1 MSFNP
6 VEEKIYLLL
15 KEIAEKKEIT
25 PSDEPIS
32 IPFNGNNRSFDFR
45 ETPIILKKLEKDHKI
60 ISIIHISDGTIKHGQ
75 SSKYYGHVF
84 TLTEQFDQYYL
95 ELKEKLVK
103 SHIQKSDNTKKI
115 LEGFSADTI
124 THYKTLLNV
133 IKNKNEVT
141 PRGTAVK
148 VTCET
153 HYYNDSQID
162 SSLVEGL
169 MRKLESDFGVI
180 KIIDFSKGDVTGYGN
195 RPEFKIQLLEEK
207 FFNFLKLVESRSGDG
222 LANGNSL
229 EKNLRIT
236 YSENSRE
243 ILLNDLFLISKPNF
257 NSENEQVF
265 YYLYRNPNKT
275 ITKAEF
281 EENFNANKTLTKDF
295 NKIVENLK
303 FKKDLRKAFFEI
315 SSDSIKFFNPVSKER
330 LEQLGIKNIPIKVE

>member
-1 MSFNP
+1 MSFNS

-15 KEIAEKKEIT
+15 KEIAEKREIT

-60 ISIIHISDGTIKHGQ
+60 ISISHISDGTIKHGQ

-207 FFNFLKLVESRSGDG
+207 FFNFLKLVENKSGDG
-222 LANGNSL
+222 LASGISL

-243 ILLNDLFLISKPNF
+243 ILLNDLFLISKPDF
-257 NSENEQVF
+257 DSENEQVF
-265 YYLYRNPNKT
+265 YYLYKNPNKT
-275 ITKAEF
+275 IGRGEIM
-281 EENFNANKTLTKDF
+281 EDLKTSLTKDF
-295 NKIVENLK
+295 HKIVENLK
-303 FKKDLRKAFFEI
+303 FKKDLRKAFFDI
-315 SSDSIKFFNPVSKER
+315 SQDSIKFFNPVSKER
-330 LEQLGIKNIPIKVE
+330 LQELGIKTIPIEIK

>member
-84 TLTEQFDQYYL
+84 TLTDQFDQYYQG
-95 ELKEKLVK
+95 LKEKLAK
-103 SHIQKSDNTKKI
+103 SHTQKSDNTKKI

-124 THYKTLLNV
+124 TNYKILLNV

-153 HYYNDSQID
+153 HYHNDSQID
-162 SSLVEGL
+162 SGLVEGL

-207 FFNFLKLVESRSGDG
+207 FFNFLKLVENRSGDG
-222 LANGNSL
+222 ITSGISL
-229 EKNLRIT
+229 EKSLRIT
-236 YSENSRE
+236 YSEHSRE
-243 ILLNDLFLISKPNF
+243 ILLNDLFLIAKPDF
-257 NSENEQVF
+257 DSENEQVF
-265 YYLYRNPNKT
+265 NYLYKNPNRPVGRGEIMEDLK
-275 ITKAEF
+275 I
-281 EENFNANKTLTKDF
+281 TLTKDF
-295 NKIVENLK
+295 HKIVENLK
-303 FKKDLRKAFFEI
+303 FKKDLRKAFFDI
-315 SSDSIKFFNPVSKER
+315 SQDSIKFFNPVSKER
-330 LEQLGIKNIPIKVE
+330 LQELGIKTIAIEIK